1 MPREQAVLYLR
12 SSKDRS
18 DVSIDAQRRELYV
31 LAKAR
36 EIIIVGEYADAVESG
51 KDEDRPGFQ
60 NLLCDLRSPSRTWN
74 LILVLDTARISRRR
88 LHAVIFEEQE
98 CRRHNVRILY
108 KSLPDAD
115 PITEMLLKSILQAMD
130 EWHSLT
136 SKTKGLAGMAEN
148 IRQGYRAGG
157 TPPTGY
163 RIKRI
168 ETGAI
173 REGAPVTK
181 SKLIPDENALQIR
194 AYLQNRARGVSRNDS
209 AKLAGIYGKTGTTLL
224 GIEKNAMTYAGHTI
238 WNRHQEK
245 GSKDYSSVLRD
256 ESEWVIHKNTHEP
269 LISEEEAQQILEMLA
284 TTSKRRKRN
293 GNNYTYML
301 SGILFAPKGE
311 AWWGDCGYYRLGKT
325 VRVAAHNV
333 DKAILENVREYA
345 TSPAVAEAVAKHYQK
360 MRAEQQYQKKNFDK
374 IDNEIKEFDKKIS
387 KLVDYLAETS
397 SPAPILRNIEG
408 MEKDRD
414 ALVSTKTALLN
425 QLEGISAY
433 KNVTPAVIQKTL
445 SNLIENMQ
453 QEAPE
458 QLRAGLHRLI
468 QKVELCPE
476 TFQAT
481 ITYQINL
488 TESGGKVVLPRGVEP
503 LLPT

>member
-1 MPREQAVLYLR
+1 MSREQAVLYLR

-194 AYLQNRARGVSRNDS
+194 AYLQNRARGVSRNDA

-224 GIEKNAMTYAGHTI
+224 GIEKNAT
-238 WNRHQEK
+238 
-245 GSKDYSSVLRD
+245 DLRRPHD
-256 ESEWVIHKNTHEP
+256 LESA
-269 LISEEEAQQILEMLA
+269 SG
-284 TTSKRRKRN
+284 KR
-293 GNNYTYML
+293 
-301 SGILFAPKGE
+301 
-311 AWWGDCGYYRLGKT
+311 
-325 VRVAAHNV
+325 
-333 DKAILENVREYA
+333 
-345 TSPAVAEAVAKHYQK
+345 
-360 MRAEQQYQKKNFDK
+360 EQ
-374 IDNEIKEFDKKIS
+374 
-387 KLVDYLAETS
+387 
-397 SPAPILRNIEG
+397 
-408 MEKDRD
+408 
-414 ALVSTKTALLN
+414 
-425 QLEGISAY
+425 
-433 KNVTPAVIQKTL
+433 
-445 SNLIENMQ
+445 
-453 QEAPE
+453 
-458 QLRAGLHRLI
+458 GL
-468 QKVELCPE
+468 
-476 TFQAT
+476 
-481 ITYQINL
+481 
-488 TESGGKVVLPRGVEP
+488 
-503 LLPT
+503 